1 MQKNIYFK
9 DDNQN
14 SLCVFPKDKKKRKNF
29 IRIAGHGL
37 DKLPAPRF
45 WNRCSKCDYKNSN
58 YITETSLSRFTRWT
72 EVKGYVNTVQSSRLH
87 SVFVLVEKVKVTGG
101 ENK

>member
-1 MQKNIYFK
+1 MTIKT
-9 DDNQN
+9 
-14 SLCVFPKDKKKRKNF
+14 LCAFFPKIKKKKVIKF

-37 DKLPAPRF
+37 DKLPAPSF